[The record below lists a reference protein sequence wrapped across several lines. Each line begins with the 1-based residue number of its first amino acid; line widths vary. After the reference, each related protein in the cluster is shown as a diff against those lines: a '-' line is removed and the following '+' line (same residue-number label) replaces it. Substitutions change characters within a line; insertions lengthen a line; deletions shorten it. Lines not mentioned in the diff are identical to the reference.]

1 MEYTSFFDKI
11 RLPEGGQEVFA
22 KLHAHTGEP
31 EFQQMVEAAFRAYDE
46 GDQTFGEFVVA
57 NAEAWGVTAE
67 ELILYLYLL
76 KGRDSLVAGLE
87 RGLPEDVLVSA
98 LSTLTSSCNLCYQQM
113 QVYGIPQKTYR
124 NWARHCLDGT
134 IFPLGR
140 LQFELLP
147 SPYTVEL
154 EGHRLEEGQTCI
166 SVHIP
171 AAGSLDE
178 ETCEAAYAQARVFF
192 DKYFGMNPCF
202 FMCNSWM
209 MHPWLSEDLPATSR
223 VVQFQSKYTLVEA
236 RDNEQAIRSWV
247 FGRTTVPLEELPEDN
262 SLRRAAKARLLK
274 GMPIGTAKSYR
285 L

>member
-1 MEYTSFFDKI
+1 MEYTCFFDK
-11 RLPEGGQEVFA
+11 LQLCQGGQEVFA
-22 KLHAHTGEP
+22 KLHKHADELS
-31 EFQQMVEAAFRAYDE
+31 FRQMVESAFRAYDE
-46 GDQTFGEFVVA
+46 GDDAFATFTE
-57 NAEAWGVTAE
+57 ETAGRWDVPVE
-67 ELILYLYLL
+67 ELILYIYLL
-76 KGRDSLVAGLE
+76 KSKDSLAAGVA
-87 RGLPEDVLVSA
+87 RGIPEKYLYAA
-98 LSTLTSSCNLCYQQM
+98 LGDLTYACDLCYQQSGI
-113 QVYGIPQKTYR
+113 YGIPQKTYR
-124 NWARHCLDGT
+124 KWVRHCLDGT

-154 EGHRLEEGQTCI
+154 EGHRLEEGQTCV

-171 AAGSLDE
+171 AAGSLDD
-178 ETCEAAYAQARVFF
+178 ETCEAAYAEARAFF
-192 DKYFGMNPCF
+192 DQYFGMKPCF

-209 MHPWLSEDLPATSR
+209 MHPWLAEDLPATSR

-236 RDNEQAIRSWV
+236 KNNEQAIRTWI

-274 GMPIGTAKSYR
+274 GMPIGTAKSFR

>member
-1 MEYTSFFDKI
+1 MEYTVFFDKI

-57 NAEAWGVTAE
+57 NGEAWGVTVE

-98 LSTLTSSCNLCYQQM
+98 LSTLTGSCNWSRC
-113 QVYGIPQKTYR
+113 
-124 NWARHCLDGT
+124 ALDGR

-178 ETCEAAYAQARVFF
+178 ETCEAAYDQARVFF

>member
-1 MEYTSFFDKI
+1 MEYACFFDKI
-11 RLPEGGQEVFA
+11 NLSQGGREVFA
-22 KLHAHTGEP
+22 KLHKHADELG
-31 EFQQMVEAAFRAYDE
+31 FRQMVESAFRAYDE
-46 GDQTFGEFVVA
+46 GDAVFGEFVIA
-57 NAEAWGVTAE
+57 NAEPWGVTTE

-76 KGRDSLVAGLE
+76 KGRDSLVSSLQK
-87 RGLPEDVLVSA
+87 GLPEDVLVAA
-98 LSTLTSSCNLCYQQM
+98 LSTLSSSCDLCWEQIK
-113 QVYGIPQKTYR
+113 VYGIPQKTYR
-124 NWARHCLDGT
+124 NWSRCALDGR

-147 SPYTVEL
+147 SPCTVEL
-154 EGHRLEEGQTCI
+154 EGRRLEEGQPCV

-192 DKYFGMNPCF
+192 DQHFGMKPCF

-236 RDNEQAIRSWV
+236 KNNEQAIRTWV

-274 GMPIGTAKSYR
+274 GMPIGTARSFR